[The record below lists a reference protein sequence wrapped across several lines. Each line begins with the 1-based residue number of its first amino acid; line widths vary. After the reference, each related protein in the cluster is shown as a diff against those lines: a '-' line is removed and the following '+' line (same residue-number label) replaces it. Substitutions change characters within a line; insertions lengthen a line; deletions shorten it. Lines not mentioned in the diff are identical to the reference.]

1 MREGKVYVSR
11 ARRGLGRPEAYR
23 LIRRAVLAALAEEGV
38 DVPCEVNVL
47 LADDAVLHE
56 LNLQHRGVDRPTD
69 VLSFPLNDLRPG
81 EFDAAQC
88 ECDPETGR
96 CLLGDMALSLER
108 CERQGEEFG
117 HGFERELQ
125 YLAVHSTLHLL
136 GYDHVDEGEMK
147 RAMRAREKL
156 VMQRL
161 EAER

>member
-1 MREGKVYVSR
+1 MPIELQIETDGCPD
-11 ARRGLGRPEAYR
+11 G
-23 LIRRAVLAALAEEGV
+23 LAAFLERVADACMEIEGIQGAGFAVRIV
-38 DVPCEVNVL
+38 DDE
-47 LADDAVLHE
+47 AIRI
-56 LNLQHRGVDRPTD
+56 LNRDMRGIDKATD